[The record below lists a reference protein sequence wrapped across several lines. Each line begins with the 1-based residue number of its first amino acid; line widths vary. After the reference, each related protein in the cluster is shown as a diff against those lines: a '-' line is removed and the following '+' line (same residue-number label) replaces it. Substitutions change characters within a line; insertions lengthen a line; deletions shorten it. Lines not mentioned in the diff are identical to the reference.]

1 MKILLPV
8 DGSIASI
15 KAVKYAA
22 KLAKNSRS
30 KTSITLLNIHEKAI
44 FNLAKKVV
52 SKEDIDDYLR
62 ELSEKDLKSAQKVLD
77 MAGIKHSMVI
87 GQGHPSEEIIKL
99 ANKEK
104 MDLIVMGV
112 KGRNG
117 FLDVLIGSVAQRVS
131 SVAKQ
136 PVLLVK

>member
-8 DGSIASI
+8 DGSKASMN
-15 KAVKYAA
+15 ATKYAA

-30 KTSITLLNIHEKAI
+30 KTSVTILNIHEKAI
-44 FNLAKKVV
+44 FNLAKKVIP
-52 SKEDIDDYLR
+52 KDDIDDYLR
-62 ELSEKDLKSAQKVLD
+62 ELSEIDLKSAQKILD
-77 MAGIKHSMVI
+77 EAGIKHSMVI

-117 FLDVLIGSVAQRVS
+117 FLDALIGSVAQRVS
-131 SVAKQ
+131 STAKQ

>member
-8 DGSIASI
+8 DGSKASMN
-15 KAVKYAA
+15 ATKYAA

-30 KTSITLLNIHEKAI
+30 KTSVTILNIHEKAI
-44 FNLAKKVV
+44 FNLAKKVIP
-52 SKEDIDDYLR
+52 KDDIDDYLR
-62 ELSEKDLKSAQKVLD
+62 ELSEIDLKSAQKILD
-77 MAGIKHSMVI
+77 EAGIKHSMVI
-87 GQGHPSEEIIKL
+87 AQGHPSEEIIKL

-117 FLDVLIGSVAQRVS
+117 FLDALIGSVAQRVS
-131 SVAKQ
+131 STAKQ

>member
-8 DGSIASI
+8 DGSKVSMNA
-15 KAVKYAA
+15 AKYAA

-30 KTSITLLNIHEKAI
+30 KTSVTILNIHEKAI
-44 FNLAKKVV
+44 FNLAKKIIP
-52 SKEDIDDYLR
+52 KDDIDDYLR
-62 ELSEKDLKSAQKVLD
+62 ELSEIDLKSAQKILD
-77 MAGIKHSMVI
+77 EAGIKHSMVI
-87 GQGHPSEEIIKL
+87 GQGHPAEEIIKL

-117 FLDVLIGSVAQRVS
+117 FLDALIGSVAQRVS
-131 SVAKQ
+131 SAAKQ

>member
-15 KAVKYAA
+15 NAVKYAA

-30 KTSITLLNIHEKAI
+30 KTSITLLNIHEKVI